1 MDSAISAWA
10 GLGLFFIGMRL
21 LGSHLQQ
28 LGGGPLRAL
37 LARTLN
43 RPLVPPVAGFISG
56 ALTQSTSAVTFIA
69 AGLVSAAIT
78 TVSGALPLLS
88 WANVGTS
95 VLVLLAAIDMRTLV
109 FFLLGAIGCA
119 FFAGMEQRER
129 YRHLLLALLGLTLLL
144 FGLSLL
150 KGSVAG
156 MRDNVW
162 IHEFFEFTGTG
173 SAIALLVGFVIA
185 TAVQSSSIVTVL
197 ALPLVHEGLLD
208 LSQITLL
215 VYGASLG
222 SGFAVL
228 LLASGMEGPGRQL
241 ALCQAGL
248 RALAALFMLPLFF
261 LERDGGVPLVMAA
274 ARGLSD
280 SPATQCG
287 LIYLAFQLAVSLV
300 AALGGHWLTAL
311 AARWSAPPEVDAAL
325 RPIYLFDEGT
335 DDPETAIAL
344 ARLEYRRL
352 LSFLPEYLDV
362 LRPAEECAPDALPFT
377 QRVAASKTIAAEI
390 HRFLNATLHAN
401 PGMAG
406 VERVFAARGA
416 LGGLQTLQD
425 NLAEFVAEV
434 STVPAAE
441 RPALVHH
448 MVEGLHALLGVA
460 ADGLGGTD
468 PDAIGM
474 LQILTEERG
483 SLMDEVRKELVGGA
497 QSLAGREA
505 LVSATLLF
513 ERLLWML
520 RRLARAE
527 LDSAPADGES
537 GQQAAA
543 VAATA

>member
-1 MDSAISAWA
+1 MNSAISAWA

-43 RPLVPPVAGFISG
+43 RPLVPQIAGFISG

-69 AGLVSAAIT
+69 AGLVSAAVT
-78 TVSGALPLLS
+78 TVLGALPLLA

-95 VLVLLAAIDMRTLV
+95 VLVLLAAIDMRTVV

-129 YRHLLLALLGLTLLL
+129 YRNLLLALLGVALLL

-150 KGSVAG
+150 KGSVAEL
-156 MRDNVW
+156 RANAWV
-162 IHEFFEFTGTG
+162 HEFFEFTGTG
-173 SAIALLVGFVIA
+173 AAIGLLVGFVIA

-208 LSQITLL
+208 LSQVTLL
-215 VYGASLG
+215 IYGASLG

-228 LLASGMEGPGRQL
+228 LLASGMEGPGRHL
-241 ALCQAGL
+241 AICQAGL
-248 RALAALFMLPLFF
+248 RALAAVFMLPLFF
-261 LERDGGVPLVMAA
+261 LERDGGVPLVMAVA
-274 ARGLSD
+274 QRLAD

-300 AALGGHWLTAL
+300 AGVGGGWLAML
-311 AARWSAPPEVDAAL
+311 AARWSPPPEIDAAS
-325 RPIYLFDEGT
+325 RPAYLFDEGT
-335 DDPETAIAL
+335 EDPETALEL

-352 LSFLPEYLDV
+352 LSFLPEYLDA
-362 LRPAEECAPDALPFT
+362 LRPAEERAPDTLPFA
-377 QRVAASKTIAAEI
+377 QRVSASTSIAEEI
-390 HRFLNATLHAN
+390 SRFLNATLHAN
-401 PGMAG
+401 PGMSG
-406 VERVFAARGA
+406 IERVFAARAA
-416 LGGLQTLQD
+416 LGGLQALQD
-425 NLAEFVAEV
+425 NLAEFVSEV
-434 STVPAAE
+434 ATVPASE
-441 RPALVHH
+441 RPSLVNH
-448 MVEGLHALLGVA
+448 MVEGLHALLTVA
-460 ADGLGGTD
+460 ADGLSGAD
-468 PDAIGM
+468 PDAIEM

-483 SLMDEVRKELVGGA
+483 SLMDDVRKELVGGA

-520 RRLARAE
+520 RRLART
-527 LDSAPADGES
+527 APGSSLAS
-537 GQQAAA
+537 GMSGQAAA